1 MSQETNFPWLLS
13 NVYDI
18 TTDGTLAD
26 GKVTHIITWHGKKLG
41 FIGLIEE
48 EWIATLST
56 VDPEDLEYIDFVFE
70 GRRLAQELRAE
81 GVDYVIAL
89 THMRWPNDIRL
100 AENVE
105 EIDLILGGHDHD
117 FGCRQVNGRTVVKS
131 GTDFRNYALI
141 TLTFSSDGYVDVDVQ
156 ESCVDSSIPEDEAVK
171 SIVETYTQL
180 MGEKMDTVLGHIDV
194 DLDGR
199 FETVRR
205 KESNLGNFIADI
217 MLRSMEADVAI
228 LNSGTLRSDRL
239 HPRGEFRMRDL
250 MSILPMIDALVVVSV
265 TGTQLVAA
273 LENGVSKYPALEG
286 RFPQV
291 SSTVLI
297 SIMVNGFLVYIKLYQ
312 KVLVSANW
320 QYSYILV
327 IILVLVK
334 ASHTST
340 ATFISEL

>member
-1 MSQETNFPWLLS
+1 
-13 NVYDI
+13 
-18 TTDGTLAD
+18 
-26 GKVTHIITWHGKKLG
+26 VTHIIDWYGKKFGL
-41 FIGLIEE
+41 IGLIEE
-48 EWIATLST
+48 EWMATLST
-56 VDPEDLEYIDFVFE
+56 VDSEDLDYIDFVTE
-70 GRRLAQELRAE
+70 GRSLAQKLRAE

-117 FGCRQVNGRTVVKS
+117 FGYREVNGRMVIKS

-141 TLTFSSDGYVDVDVQ
+141 TLTFGRDNHVDVNV
-156 ESCVDSSIPEDEAVK
+156 EECGVDSSIPEDAKVQ
-171 SIVETYTQL
+171 SIVEEYTKL

-205 KESNLGNFIADI
+205 QESNLGNFVADI
-217 MLRSMEADVAI
+217 MLRSTEADVAL
-228 LNSGTLRSDRL
+228 LNSGTLRSDRI
-239 HPRGEFRMRDL
+239 HPCGEFRIRDI
-250 MSILPMIDALVVVSV
+250 MAILPMIDSLVVIAV

-291 SSTVLI
+291 L
-297 SIMVNGFLVYIKLYQ
+297 L
-312 KVLVSANW
+312 
-320 QYSYILV
+320 
-327 IILVLVK
+327 LVL
-334 ASHTST
+334 H
-340 ATFISEL
+340 

>member
-18 TTDGTLAD
+18 TTNGTLAD

-48 EWIATLST
+48 EWMETLST
-56 VDPEDLEYIDFVFE
+56 LDPEDLEYIDFVTE

-81 GVDYVIAL
+81 GADYVIAL

-100 AENVE
+100 AENVQ
-105 EIDLILGGHDHD
+105 EIDLVLGGHDHD
-117 FGCRQVNGRTVVKS
+117 FGCREVNGKTVIKS

-141 TLTFSSDGYVDVDVQ
+141 TLTFSSDVHVDLDVQ
-156 ESCVDSSIPEDEAVK
+156 ESYVDSSIPEDEEVK
-171 SIVETYTQL
+171 LIVDKYTQL
-180 MGEKMDTVLGHIDV
+180 MGERMDAVLGRIYV

-199 FETVRR
+199 FEVIRR
-205 KESNLGNFIADI
+205 QESNLGNFITDI
-217 MLRSMEADVAI
+217 MLRSTEADVAI
-228 LNSGTLRSDRL
+228 LNSGTMRSDRI
-239 HPRGEFRMRDL
+239 HPHGEFRLRDL
-250 MSILPMIDALVVVSV
+250 MSILPMIDALVVIAV

-291 SSTVLI
+291 CKALLI
-297 SIMVNGFLVYIKLYQ
+297 NVMTIN
-312 KVLVSANW
+312 NR
-320 QYSYILV
+320 
-327 IILVLVK
+327 
-334 ASHTST
+334 
-340 ATFISEL
+340 